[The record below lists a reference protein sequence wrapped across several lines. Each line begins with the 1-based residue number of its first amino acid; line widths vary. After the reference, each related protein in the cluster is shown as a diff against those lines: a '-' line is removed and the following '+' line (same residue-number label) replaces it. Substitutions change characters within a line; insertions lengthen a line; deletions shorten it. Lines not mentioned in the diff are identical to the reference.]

1 MQPWE
6 PPSLVR
12 SSTAKALEGQYTNED
27 PREECKGGDKYLY
40 NKLDNWQDDTDAR
53 RIPNTSVVLMTSMG
67 GGYCFGER

>member
-27 PREECKGGDKYLY
+27 PREE
-40 NKLDNWQDDTDAR
+40 WQDDTDAR
-53 RIPNTSVVLMTSMG
+53 RIPNTSVVLMTSTG
-67 GGYCFGER
+67 GGYYFGER